1 MHLEGGVG
9 SIVRQ
14 GPAEST
20 EQAEAARNDA
30 DAYSSAENRYISAL
44 ETEVRDFNT
53 ESEGTQEVVA
63 LLEQL
68 KELENAAARSVAVEM
83 ESAAQD
89 ESTLIDH
96 IGRKRILALCDEIRQ
111 QSQRV
116 SSEEKRAQIE
126 KELQD
131 AVMGTSRWLHL
142 KPQTPEGLTER
153 EGCTPTSTVGS
164 GQEATTSSARAATS
178 SSDCASPPAN
188 AAAPEVKLPHLYVAR
203 GKKLLSLWDWKIWT
217 MFKPKLWRYGDAC
230 NLYPERETAL
240 STGEW
245 AACML
250 LREEMEY
257 TLPDEPEEFK
267 APLQNRI
274 AVDWV
279 ALHLISTVNRLT
291 DQRAS
296 AYHFLKNG
304 GMAFA
309 NKVRML
315 TSETLAQA
323 ARSFGGKQGLQSLLQ
338 SQDVPAVIKD
348 ALNAMQM
355 AMAHVIGTDGHRR
368 LCRHEG
374 VAYME
379 TFGPPLIFTTPNP
392 ADTQQ
397 PLFLIAQGQEIR
409 FDAHGDYQDELPKYR
424 DMMRRVAQD
433 PVSQTVMF
441 ELLIRLFLQVVL
453 NVRPET
459 LACRRQSNR
468 KKARE
473 WCTDGVAAASTGAGM
488 LGPVLA
494 FRGEVEA
501 QGRGSLHPHILVWLV
516 CKHLQ
521 AISSVLFLL
530 EHRPQELQRRLCEFM
545 RRAVASS
552 ETLVQASAQA
562 SPRLFG
568 HADKEAPEIPLSKM
582 ARSLS
587 KYDGGT
593 DLDLLREL
601 PERNEEQ
608 ETMLQSSTDQ
618 LWRRPNLAEEIV
630 PKATGQRSIY
640 ATAINELPVAQ
651 RPSYRRR
658 GPLRQ
663 QPRLED
669 ELNADEWEER
679 FYKDLYSLLPALLK
693 HICTDSCYKYSDTS
707 KKTWKICR
715 HGFYYM
721 VVLTE
726 DCKCRRKGKPLRNVL
741 LVIKQDSFGMQGRIL
756 PFQQTPFEVQSNY
769 GGIVTGRN
777 NLDVQDMRRVLPP
790 ETWLQEGET
799 LPHIGEKPSFGYM
812 SQYEWT
818 GESYEA
824 RPDLGGKPAHAW
836 HDDLISHAEWRD
848 MLLELHAKMNSA
860 ADAGP
865 GVDNNQS
872 SATFESLQ
880 LQLQEVI

>member
-1 MHLEGGVG
+1 MVSKIADLKLDRPLYEQQHTSLQKTNPVYQAGPQLDQDVLTRWCPDPAVPVVPPPIAESVVTVPVQGGVG
-9 SIVRQ
+9 CIVRQ

-89 ESTLIDH
+89 ETTLIDH

-230 NLYPERETAL
+230 NLYPERDTAL

-355 AMAHVIGTDGHRR
+355 AMTHVIGTDGHRR

-409 FDAHGDYQDELPKYR
+409 FDAHGDYQDALPKYR

-530 EHRPQELQRRLCEFM
+530 EHRP
-545 RRAVASS
+545 
-552 ETLVQASAQA
+552 
-562 SPRLFG
+562 
-568 HADKEAPEIPLSKM
+568 
-582 ARSLS
+582 
-587 KYDGGT
+587 
-593 DLDLLREL
+593 
-601 PERNEEQ
+601 
-608 ETMLQSSTDQ
+608 
-618 LWRRPNLAEEIV
+618 
-630 PKATGQRSIY
+630 
-640 ATAINELPVAQ
+640 
-651 RPSYRRR
+651 
-658 GPLRQ
+658 
-663 QPRLED
+663 
-669 ELNADEWEER
+669 
-679 FYKDLYSLLPALLK
+679 
-693 HICTDSCYKYSDTS
+693 
-707 KKTWKICR
+707 
-715 HGFYYM
+715 
-721 VVLTE
+721 
-726 DCKCRRKGKPLRNVL
+726 
-741 LVIKQDSFGMQGRIL
+741 
-756 PFQQTPFEVQSNY
+756 
-769 GGIVTGRN
+769 
-777 NLDVQDMRRVLPP
+777 
-790 ETWLQEGET
+790 
-799 LPHIGEKPSFGYM
+799 
-812 SQYEWT
+812 
-818 GESYEA
+818 
-824 RPDLGGKPAHAW
+824 
-836 HDDLISHAEWRD
+836 
-848 MLLELHAKMNSA
+848 
-860 ADAGP
+860 
-865 GVDNNQS
+865 
-872 SATFESLQ
+872 
-880 LQLQEVI
+880 